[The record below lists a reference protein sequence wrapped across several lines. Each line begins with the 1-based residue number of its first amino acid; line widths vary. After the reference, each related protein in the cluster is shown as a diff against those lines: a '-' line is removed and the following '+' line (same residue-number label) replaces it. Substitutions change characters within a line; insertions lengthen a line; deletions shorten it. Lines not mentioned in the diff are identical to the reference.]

1 MSVLINVIYL
11 ILNLFVIVLNSISKC
26 RENSL
31 QLVLPQAL
39 AILMRSALSLLDF
52 EGKRFDKKL
61 SLTMVMFFIILSL
74 GSINVMFNFMLG
86 KGKRKVQ
93 FLVTSVSTLIGVTG
107 AMKME
112 KKLKGNIFQILSSLF
127 GNKDN
132 IVTFVLMFV
141 ASISIIMFFDY
152 VVYG

>member
-1 MSVLINVIYL
+1 MGVVINVIYL

-112 KKLKGNIFQILSSLF
+112 KKLKRNIFQILSSLF